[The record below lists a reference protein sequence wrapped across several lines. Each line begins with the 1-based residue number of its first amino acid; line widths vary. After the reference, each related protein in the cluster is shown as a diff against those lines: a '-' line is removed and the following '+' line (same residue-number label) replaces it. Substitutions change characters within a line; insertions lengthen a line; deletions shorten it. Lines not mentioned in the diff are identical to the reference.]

1 MAHQFPYIDTSHSKG
16 SDTIANL
23 RADYSEFG
31 VDSSLN
37 LNVSGVGTFTN
48 TVSLGAT
55 VNFTGS
61 LTDDR
66 IQVGAA
72 GSILSST
79 GSGIRWIAANTTS
92 VDNASKVGTNL
103 DGTNANQWVAFIG
116 ASSGNNP
123 VRIDNDLRYNPSTNI
138 LTTGGIDI
146 VDNGETRFGTNNDLK
161 ISHTNSLSGQN
172 DSNGDSVLAGTNW
185 CSYINETGTGPL
197 IFKSDGGPSTGAFQF
212 YDTGWRPILKL
223 FSGNSAR
230 AALYHAGE
238 QKLVTT
244 GTGVDITNT
253 LNVSGLSTFSSVNV
267 SGVATISGSGGLDV
281 TNNLDVGG
289 DMDVDGTTD
298 LDVLNV
304 SETATFTGNVV
315 QNDTDNHIRINGELR
330 DKDGQSGTS
339 GQVLSS
345 TGSQIDWINVGD
357 ISAGSASQVAISDN
371 STDDNQF
378 VNFSAAKSG
387 NNAIRANDNVRY
399 NPNSGTLSATK
410 FSGELDGTASVS
422 NITISG
428 NLKDKDGQA
437 GSSGQVLSSTGSQ
450 IDWVNVGDL
459 SAGAASQVAVSD
471 NSTNASQYVNFTSA
485 KSGNNSVRANDSLR
499 FNPNNGTLSATTF
512 SGSGAS
518 LTTLNGSNISS
529 GTVAA
534 ARVATLNQNTTG
546 TAGGLSGTPSISITN
561 LTISGS
567 ITDKDSSTGSSGQ
580 VLSST
585 GSQVDWINVGDISA
599 GSASQVAV
607 SDDSNANADRF
618 IVFSASNSGNNSLKS
633 DGGLKYN
640 PSTNRIASQITDVS
654 NHDTDDISEGSSNL
668 YHTTARARGSIS
680 ASGSVSYNSSTG
692 VISYSQG
699 NSDSVSEG
707 SSNLYHTTA
716 RARGAISASGDL
728 SYNSSTGVMSITVPS
743 SFVTGMIIIWSGS
756 SGSIPSGWVLCNG
769 SNSTPDLRN
778 RFVVGAGDS
787 YSVDDTGGSNT
798 VTLSTANLPSHTHS
812 FSGSASHSHTID
824 NHTHSF
830 SGSASHSH
838 TINNHTH
845 SFSGSGSASHS
856 HTINN
861 HTHSW
866 SGNTN
871 TTGNH
876 NHHESGGSGYNHE
889 DSERG
894 WARTTGDHGD
904 FNHATDGNHSHSV
917 SGTTGNPSNRGTDS
931 KSVSISISGT
941 TGNPSNTGTN
951 SQSVSISGTT
961 GNPSDR
967 DTNSQS
973 VSISGTTGGTG
984 SGDAHENRP
993 PYYALC
999 YIMKT

>member
-1 MAHQFPYIDTSHSKG
+1 MAHQFPYIDTSHSN
-16 SDTIANL
+16 SSTTIANL

-61 LTDDR
+61 LTDDK

-79 GSGIRWIAANTTS
+79 GSGIRWIAANTTNVNS
-92 VDNASKVGTNL
+92 ATNVGTNL
-103 DGTNANQWVAFIG
+103 DSTAAEQWVAFIG

-123 VRIDNDLRYNPSTNI
+123 IRIDNDLRYNPNTNTLSVRGITLPGDDQKISIGADNPLEVQHSSTSGQVEFKSNANI
-138 LTTGGIDI
+138 SIMSGDVIELEDEGGVNIARFVKSSGCELYHRVGGTSSLKLTT
-146 VDNGETRFGTNNDLK
+146 
-161 ISHTNSLSGQN
+161 SS
-172 DSNGDSVLAGTNW
+172 
-185 CSYINETGTGPL
+185 
-197 IFKSDGGPSTGAFQF
+197 
-212 YDTGWRPILKL
+212 
-223 FSGNSAR
+223 
-230 AALYHAGE
+230 
-238 QKLVTT
+238 
-244 GTGVDITNT
+244 TGVDITNT

-267 SGVATISGSGGLDV
+267 SGVATISGSGGLNV
-281 TNNLDVGG
+281 TNNLDVDG
-289 DMDVDGTTD
+289 DMDVDGTSD

-304 SETATFTGNVV
+304 SDTATFTGNVV

-378 VNFSAAKSG
+378 VNFTAAKSG

-471 NSTNASQYVNFTSA
+471 NSNNASQYVNFTSD
-485 KSGNNSVRANDSLR
+485 KSGNRSIRANDSLR
-499 FNPNNGTLSATTF
+499 FNPSNGTLTATTF
-512 SGSGAS
+512 SGALSGNSSTATALANARTIGGTS
-518 LTTLNGSNISS
+518 FDGTANI
-529 GTVAA
+529 TPNV
-534 ARVATLNQNTTG
+534 
-546 TAGGLSGTPSISITN
+546 AGGLTGTPSISITN

-692 VISYSQG
+692 VISYTQG

-728 SYNSSTGVMSITVPS
+728 SYNSSTGVMSISVPS

-787 YSVDDTGGSNT
+787 YSVDATGGSNT
-798 VTLSTANLPSHTHS
+798 VTLSSSHLPS
-812 FSGSASHSHTID
+812 
-824 NHTHSF
+824 HTHSF

-861 HTHSW
+861 HTHTYGTST
-866 SGNTN
+866 SNDGSHSHTTN

-876 NHHESGGSGYNHE
+876 QHTENAYRPYYDSE
-889 DSERG
+889 DSDTG
-894 WARTTGDHGD
+894 WSISAGQWSVAQSNKNIG
-904 FNHATDGNHSHSV
+904 NNIGNHSHTTNSTGGHAHNFN
-917 SGTTGNPSNRGTDS
+917 GTTGNPSNTGTNS
-931 KSVSISISGT
+931 QSVSISISGT

-961 GNPSDR
+961 G
-967 DTNSQS
+967 
-973 VSISGTTGGTG
+973 GTG
-984 SGDAHENRP
+984 SGSAHENRP

>member
-1 MAHQFPYIDTSHSKG
+1 MAHQFPYIDTSHSN
-16 SDTIANL
+16 SSTTIANL

-61 LTDDR
+61 LIDDR

-79 GSGIRWIAANTTS
+79 GSGIRWIAANTTNVNS
-92 VDNASKVGTNL
+92 ATNVGTNL
-103 DGTNANQWVAFIG
+103 DSTAAEQWVAFIG

-123 VRIDNDLRYNPSTNI
+123 VRIDNDLRYNPNTNTLSARGITLPGDDQKITMGADNPLEIQHSSTSGQVEIKSNANI
-138 LTTGGIDI
+138 SIMSGDVIQMEDEGGVNIAEFIKSSGCKLYHRVGGASSLKLTT
-146 VDNGETRFGTNNDLK
+146 
-161 ISHTNSLSGQN
+161 SS
-172 DSNGDSVLAGTNW
+172 
-185 CSYINETGTGPL
+185 
-197 IFKSDGGPSTGAFQF
+197 
-212 YDTGWRPILKL
+212 
-223 FSGNSAR
+223 
-230 AALYHAGE
+230 
-238 QKLVTT
+238 
-244 GTGVDITNT
+244 TGVDITNT

-267 SGVATISGSGGLDV
+267 SGVATISGSGGLNI
-281 TNNLDVGG
+281 TNNLDVNG
-289 DMDVDGTTD
+289 DMDVDGTSD

-304 SETATFTGNVV
+304 SDTATFTGNVV

-371 STDDNQF
+371 SNDDNQF
-378 VNFSAAKSG
+378 VNFTSSKSG
-387 NNAIRANDNVRY
+387 NRSIRANDNVRY
-399 NPNSGTLSATK
+399 NPHSGTLSATK
-410 FSGELDGTASVS
+410 FNGELDGTASVS

-471 NSTNASQYVNFTSA
+471 NSNNASQYVNFTSD
-485 KSGNNSVRANDSLR
+485 KSGNRSIRANDSLR
-499 FNPNNGTLSATTF
+499 FNPSNGTLTATTF
-512 SGSGAS
+512 SGALSGNSSTATALANARTIGGTS
-518 LTTLNGSNISS
+518 FDGTANI
-529 GTVAA
+529 TPNV
-534 ARVATLNQNTTG
+534 
-546 TAGGLSGTPSISITN
+546 AGGLTGTPSISITN

-654 NHDTDDISEGSSNL
+654 NHDTGDISEGSNL
-668 YHTTARARGSIS
+668 YHTTARARAAIS
-680 ASGSVSYNSSTG
+680 ASGSISYNSTSG
-692 VISYSQG
+692 VISYTQG
-699 NSDSVSEG
+699 NSDSVNEG

-728 SYNSSTGVMSITVPS
+728 SYNSSTGVMSISVPS
-743 SFVTGMIIIWSGS
+743 AFVSGMIIIWSGS

-787 YSVDDTGGSNT
+787 YSVDDTGGANT
-798 VTLSTANLPSHTHS
+798 VTLSTSHLPS
-812 FSGSASHSHTID
+812 
-824 NHTHSF
+824 
-830 SGSASHSH
+830 
-838 TINNHTH
+838 HTH

-861 HTHSW
+861 HTHSF
-866 SGNTN
+866 SGSRSASHSHTINNHTHSFSANTN
-871 TTGNH
+871 SQGSHQHTQDGHPPHYDAENVSFNGWAISGGGGQDYSNRGVGNNTGNH
-876 NHHESGGSGYNHE
+876 
-889 DSERG
+889 
-894 WARTTGDHGD
+894 T
-904 FNHATDGNHSHSV
+904 HSV
-917 SGTTGNPSNRGTDS
+917 
-931 KSVSISISGT
+931 SGT

-951 SQSVSISGTT
+951 SQSVSISVSGTT
-961 GNPSDR
+961 GNPSNTG
-967 DTNSQS
+967 TNSQS
-973 VSISGTTGGTG
+973 VSISVSGTTGGTG
-984 SGDAHENRP
+984 SGSAHENRP